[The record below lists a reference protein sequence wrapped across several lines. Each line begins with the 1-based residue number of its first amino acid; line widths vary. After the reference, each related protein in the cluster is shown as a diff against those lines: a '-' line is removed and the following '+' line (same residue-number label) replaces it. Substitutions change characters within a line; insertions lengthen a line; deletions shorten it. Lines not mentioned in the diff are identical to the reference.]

1 MKRILILLSL
11 ILIVNCAQSTIAD
24 GEKTILGSEAYKRI
38 LEAANKIDSYYYTS
52 VKQPQQ
58 ITYNN
63 MINAYIQPAL
73 IQISDNKI
81 YDKAS
86 VDDCISKI
94 ISLTGFIVGGQTAQI
109 QCKIKD
115 AGIIN
120 IGGVKIGDKEAKKNK
135 LLMTLL

>member
-1 MKRILILLSL
+1 
-11 ILIVNCAQSTIAD
+11 
-24 GEKTILGSEAYKRI
+24 
-38 LEAANKIDSYYYTS
+38 
-52 VKQPQQ
+52 
-58 ITYNN
+58 

-86 VDDCISKI
+86 VDDCISKK

>member
-94 ISLTGFIVGGQTAQI
+94 GFIVGGQTAQI

-135 LLMTLL
+135 LLMILL